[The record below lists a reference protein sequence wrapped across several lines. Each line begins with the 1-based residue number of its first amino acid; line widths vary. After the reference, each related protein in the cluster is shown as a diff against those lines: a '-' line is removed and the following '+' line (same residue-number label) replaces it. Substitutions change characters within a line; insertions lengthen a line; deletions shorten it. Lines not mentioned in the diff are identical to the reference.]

1 MSESHKEIEKK
12 KIVAEK
18 KDAYLQRS
26 TFSYMG

>member
-12 KIVAEK
+12 IVAEK
-18 KDAYLQRS
+18 KYAYLQRS